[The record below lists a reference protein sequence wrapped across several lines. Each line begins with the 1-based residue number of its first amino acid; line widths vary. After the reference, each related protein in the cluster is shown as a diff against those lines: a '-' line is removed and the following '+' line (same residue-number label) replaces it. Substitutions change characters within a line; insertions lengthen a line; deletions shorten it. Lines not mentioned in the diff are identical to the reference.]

1 MISGNFLLLPTQS
14 WLLDVVGFA
23 PPEYL
28 PTTLDPRMTVSG
40 IPPEFETTPIALL
53 ITFQLFFLF
62 FNILGEEFWWRG
74 YILPRQ
80 EIVHGQYT
88 WILHGLLWTL
98 FHIFW
103 WWNLIFLLPGA
114 LAASFVAQKSQ
125 NTTIIIIAH
134 LLVNTLGGTIIL
146 FLTG

>member
-98 FHIFW
+98 FHIF
-103 WWNLIFLLPGA
+103 
-114 LAASFVAQKSQ
+114 
-125 NTTIIIIAH
+125 
-134 LLVNTLGGTIIL
+134 
-146 FLTG
+146 